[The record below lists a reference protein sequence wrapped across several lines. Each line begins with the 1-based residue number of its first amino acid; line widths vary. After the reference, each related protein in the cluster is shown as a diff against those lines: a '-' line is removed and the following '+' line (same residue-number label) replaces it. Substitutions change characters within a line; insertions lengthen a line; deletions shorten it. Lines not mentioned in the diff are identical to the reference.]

1 MPGLKLVQGDTAFPA
16 AARGSGTVTSGP
28 IAASGVAN
36 DVVLAVH
43 CTAASGTTP
52 TLNVSLEESAD
63 GSTSWTA
70 VTGSGIT
77 QLTAAG
83 NAVAFA
89 TPTKSFVRVTATVA
103 GTTPSFTFKAV
114 VLIVPGA

>member
-1 MPGLKLVQGDTAFPA
+1 MGLRLLQGDAA
-16 AARGSGTVTSGP
+16 LASAARGSGTVQSGP
-28 IAASGVAN
+28 IAAGGVAG
-36 DVVLAVH
+36 DVLLAVH

-63 GSTSWTA
+63 GASGWTA
-70 VTGSGIT
+70 VTGGSVT

-83 NAVAFA
+83 NAMAYA
-89 TPTKSFVRVTATVA
+89 SPSKSYVRVTATVA

-114 VLIVPGA
+114 AILF